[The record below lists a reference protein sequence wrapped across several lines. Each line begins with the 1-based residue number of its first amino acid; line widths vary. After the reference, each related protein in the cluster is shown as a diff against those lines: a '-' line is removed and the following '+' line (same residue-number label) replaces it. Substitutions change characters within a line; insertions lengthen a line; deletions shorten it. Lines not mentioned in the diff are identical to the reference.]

1 MKMNR
6 RRFLSGVSGAAV
18 VSVAASKLGPH
29 PVLEASPASNLAADP
44 LRPQFHLLPPAN
56 WMNDPNAPIFW
67 KGKYHMFYQYNPDG
81 AYWGNMHWGHAIS
94 PDMVHW
100 RHLPVAFSPTPGG
113 PDADGCFTGTAVVQE
128 GKVVVLY
135 TAVQSVPRAQ
145 ATIKEGIRNLRETQC
160 LAVSD
165 DPELKTWTKLPKPVI
180 ARPPEGM
187 QVSGFRDPSPWRIGD
202 WWYMV
207 LGAGIEGQG
216 GAILLYKSKDMRS
229 WEYMHVLARRN
240 DEGMQDL
247 SPFNPWD
254 VWECPDFFP
263 LGEKYVLI
271 FSTLRKSF
279 WQSGTLDERSM
290 TFHPERSG
298 ILDYGSYYA
307 PKTQL
312 DKSGNRILW
321 GWIEEDRPL
330 EEYKAAGWAGL
341 MSLPRVLTLD
351 ANGRLRSRMAGD
363 VDQLRVRK
371 QALDVLAGE
380 EGVRRQIEGLR
391 VGQCRGEI
399 LFTARRTSEP
409 FEFTLFSPADSESP
423 CLTLGYDPRFPAQ
436 VSIDDRP
443 VPIALSDDEKI
454 EAHLY
459 IDGSVIETLVN
470 GQAAWT
476 KRFYYHGPARDMC
489 LAWSG
494 KMSSLASLTVWQ
506 LAAISAGP

>member
-1 MKMNR
+1 MNIDR
-6 RRFLSGVSGAAV
+6 RSFLSGVCGATAI
-18 VSVAASKLGPH
+18 SVAGPNMGSDAVLAASL
-29 PVLEASPASNLAADP
+29 PVNPAADP

-67 KGKYHMFYQYNPDG
+67 KGNYHMFYQYNPDG

-94 PDMVHW
+94 TDMVHW
-100 RHLPVAFSPTPGG
+100 RPLPVAFSPTPGS

-128 GKVVVLY
+128 GKVFVVY

-145 ATIKEGIRNLRETQC
+145 ATIKEGVRNLRETQC
-160 LAVSD
+160 LAISD
-165 DPELKTWTKLPKPVI
+165 DAELKTWTKLPNPVI

-187 QVSGFRDPSPWRIGD
+187 QVSGFRDPSPWRIGA

-207 LGAGIEGQG
+207 LGAGIEGHG
-216 GAILLYKSKDMRS
+216 GAILLYKSKDLRS
-229 WEYMHVLARRN
+229 WEYVHALAGRN
-240 DEGMQDL
+240 HEGMQDF
-247 SPFNPWD
+247 SPFNPWE

-271 FSTLRKSF
+271 FSALRQSF
-279 WQSGTLDERSM
+279 WQSGTLDEASM

-351 ANGRLRSRMAGD
+351 AHGSLRSRMAGE
-363 VDQLRVRK
+363 VDQLRVRQ
-371 QALDVLAGE
+371 QALDLHAE
-380 EGVRRQIEGLR
+380 EESVHRQIEGLR

-399 LFTARRTSEP
+399 LFTARGTSEP
-409 FEFTLFSPADSESP
+409 FELTLLNPADSESP
-423 CLTLGYDPRFPAQ
+423 CLTLAYNPAF
-436 VSIDDRP
+436 SRADI
-443 VPIALSDDEKI
+443 
-454 EAHLY
+454 H
-459 IDGSVIETLVN
+459 
-470 GQAAWT
+470 
-476 KRFYYHGPARDMC
+476 
-489 LAWSG
+489 
-494 KMSSLASLTVWQ
+494 
-506 LAAISAGP
+506 